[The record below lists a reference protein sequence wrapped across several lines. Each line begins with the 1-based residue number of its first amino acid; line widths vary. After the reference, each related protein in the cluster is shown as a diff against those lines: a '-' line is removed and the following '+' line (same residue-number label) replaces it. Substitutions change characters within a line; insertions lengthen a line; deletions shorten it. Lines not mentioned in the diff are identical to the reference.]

1 MKRKIALGPGAASLI
16 LIVVILSLCML
27 SMLMQIGSRNDLSL
41 ATRGTEMITN
51 VYGLF
56 SDSENR
62 LAELDTFLVRC
73 QKLAK
78 DDASYRKLVKENLP
92 EGFGYDDGSEI
103 TEEEVEN
110 TAETTSDILISWQ
123 EPLDRRV
130 LTCKVKLLPYGE
142 AERTRW
148 VSHTFEEPSRQTSEE
163 GITDD

>member
-56 SDSENR
+56 SRSEQR

-73 QKLAK
+73 QNMEK
-78 DDASYRKLVKENLP
+78 DDAAYRKLVKENLP
-92 EGFGYDDGSEI
+92 EGFEYADDDD
-103 TEEEVEN
+103 V
-110 TAETTSDILISWQ
+110 ISWH

-130 LTCKVKLLPYGE
+130 LTCKVKLLPIGE
-142 AERTRW
+142 NERTRW

>member
-92 EGFGYDDGSEI
+92 EGFGYSDGSEI
-103 TEEEVEN
+103 TEDEAEN
-110 TAETTSDILISWQ
+110 TAETASDILISWQ

-142 AERTRW
+142 TERTCW